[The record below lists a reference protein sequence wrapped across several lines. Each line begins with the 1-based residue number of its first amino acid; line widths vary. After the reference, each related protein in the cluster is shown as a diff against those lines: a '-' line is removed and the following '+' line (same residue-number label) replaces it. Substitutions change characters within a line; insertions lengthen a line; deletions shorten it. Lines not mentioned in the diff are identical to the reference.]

1 MGGDNGGFMGVL
13 CFGGKLFWDREHLF
27 FHRYGEQRCG
37 NKAANI
43 MPHGFVVG
51 LICTDGSI
59 FLGWLVLQ
67 ELRG

>member
-1 MGGDNGGFMGVL
+1 MGVL
-13 CFGGKLFWDREHLF
+13 CLVKLFGDRECLYF
-27 FHRYGEQRCG
+27 YRYGEHLWG

-51 LICTDGSI
+51 LICVDGSI